1 MTRRDTTRRQFLQLA
16 GGAALVGAAT
26 GTASASESVS
36 TAPVP
41 DDPGAFTYA
50 TMGEGSNPTAT
61 LYGNFKCPYTR
72 EFVLGNLDDVIDEF
86 VAPGKLDLRYRAL
99 AYEPDPDDPSHGSS
113 YYYISDSDPRISEC
127 AMGAWDA
134 DPHGYWRFFRDM
146 FETQVSGTVTYDEM
160 RDRMADSGVDGRDA
174 AISRAEDGRYHD
186 PVYWTRDAAYDVE
199 VPFTPT
205 LELNGDTTAPHHD
218 TQEVLDWIAD
228 HLPASSSSTSTSG
241 EAGRATVRQGSTGD
255 WFGQPL
261 SGTYDAPVVVAK
273 STSYDGA
280 DPTHVRLRA
289 VDDDRFE
296 FRLEEWEYEDGP
308 HTSETVGY
316 LAFDAGTHSL
326 DGATVEAGT
335 VWTDHGFSDVSFD
348 ADFGGTP
355 VVFSQ
360 PQTRRG
366 LDAIVTRNRD
376 VSADGMAVRCQE
388 QDAYGAH
395 MDEQVGYLAVG
406 QGYGTLGDAAFEAG
420 RTADAVTHEWH
431 EVTFDREY
439 LKPQFVADLQTYHG
453 YDASQVRYRNLTSSG
468 VEVKVEEERS
478 VDDETIH
485 RTERVGYLVVE
496 GT

>member
-1 MTRRDTTRRQFLQLA
+1 MTRRDTTRRQFLYLT
-16 GGAALVGAAT
+16 GGAALLGVA
-26 GTASASESVS
+26 GTASASEAVS

-41 DDPGAFTYA
+41 DDPGQFTYA
-50 TMGEGSNPTAT
+50 TMGEGTNPTAT

-72 EFVLGNLDDVIDEF
+72 EFVLGNLDHVIEEF

-113 YYYISDSDPRISEC
+113 YYYISDSDPLISEC

-134 DPHGYWRFFRDM
+134 DPHGYWSFFRDV
-146 FETQVSGTVTYDEM
+146 FETQVSGTVTHDEM
-160 RDRMADSGVDGRDA
+160 RERMADSGVDDRDA
-174 AISRAEDGRYHD
+174 AISRARDDRYHD
-186 PVYWTRDAAYDVE
+186 PVYWTRDAAYDAGVT
-199 VPFTPT
+199 FTPT
-205 LELNGDTTAPHHD
+205 LELNGETTAPHHD
-218 TQEVLDWIAD
+218 TQAVLDWISG
-228 HLPASSSSTSTSG
+228 HLPASSSSTSTLG
-241 EAGRATVRQGSTGD
+241 EAGRRTVRQGSTDD
-255 WFGQPL
+255 WFGESL
-261 SGTYDAPVVVAK
+261 SGTYDSPVVVAK
-273 STSYDGA
+273 SLAYDGA
-280 DPTHVRLRA
+280 DPTHVRLRS
-289 VDDDRFE
+289 VGDDRFE
-296 FRLEEWEYEDGP
+296 FKLEEWEYEDGP

-316 LAFDAGTHSL
+316 LALDDGTHSL

-335 VWTDHGFSDVSFD
+335 VWTDDGFAAVSFD
-348 ADFGGTP
+348 AGFASTP

-376 VSADGMAVRCQE
+376 VSADGMSVRCQE

-395 MDEQVGYLAVG
+395 MNEQVGYLAVER
-406 QGYGTLGDAAFEAG
+406 GYGTLGEAAFEAG

-439 LKPQFVADLQTYHG
+439 LDPQFVADIQTYDG

-468 VEVKVEEERS
+468 AEVKIEEGRS
-478 VDDETIH
+478 EDDETVH

-496 GT
+496 GE